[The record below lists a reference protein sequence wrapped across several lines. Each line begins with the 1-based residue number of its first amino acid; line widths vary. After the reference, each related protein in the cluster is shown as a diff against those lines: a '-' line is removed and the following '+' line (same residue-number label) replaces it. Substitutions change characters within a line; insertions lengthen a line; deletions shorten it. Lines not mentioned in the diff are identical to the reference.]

1 MKTYERIEG
10 GLIIRD
16 GGKFAKVDWEDS
28 DVVALCDSTETGD
41 RWTEYDVPQI
51 LGKVYAKP
59 PTDHVHRCCGKCHTE
74 EGTKYTIQFK
84 TVAYYDVEIFAESF
98 EEAFEK
104 AKNIPA
110 YDIVTEGELVDIETP
125 VSVEGVLKQS

>member
-1 MKTYERIEG
+1 MKTYERTEN

-16 GGKFAKVDWEDS
+16 GGKFAKVDQENPEN
-28 DVVALCDSTETGD
+28 VALYDATTPGD
-41 RWTEYDVPQI
+41 CFTEYDFELI
-51 LGKVYAKP
+51 FGKVLTKP
-59 PTDHVHRCCGKCHTE
+59 PTDRVHGCCGKCHAE
-74 EGTKYTIQFK
+74 EGTKYSVQFK

-98 EEAFEK
+98 EEALEK

-125 VSVEGVLKQS
+125 VSVEAVLKQS